1 MSGEYVV
8 LVLARMHCGLQPPT
22 FGISHSHSTYT
33 MDSFGTFSEDPQ
45 ATWLT
50 APADPEDRR
59 MELLRDFWYK
69 DPAGKTWKAPKG
81 SVVDGASIPA
91 ALWSTVGSPYTGAY
105 RRASIVHDV
114 ACDEADQAADP
125 KAARAAADEMFYNA
139 CRAGNCPGWKA
150 QMLYAGVR
158 LGALWSRTHQPAR
171 EALLAT
177 ARIMPDV
184 PEESIRT
191 TYREIA
197 ADIEATAPASFEE
210 LKALVDQH
218 LQARPAPIA
227 PMAVFRSQLSL
238 RPKLDT
244 QAPGPKV
251 RKAAKPKAAAKP
263 QAKRAPS
270 RKP

>member
-1 MSGEYVV
+1 M
-8 LVLARMHCGLQPPT
+8 A
-22 FGISHSHSTYT
+22 
-33 MDSFGTFSEDPQ
+33 SFGDFSEDPQ

-50 APADPEDRR
+50 APADAEDRR

-81 SVVDGASIPA
+81 SIIDGASIPA
-91 ALWSTVGSPYTGAY
+91 ALWSTVGSPYTGPY

-114 ACDEADQAADP
+114 ACDAAAQAANP
-125 KAARAAADEMFYNA
+125 QAARAAADEMFYNA
-139 CRAGNCPGWKA
+139 CRAGGCPGWQA
-150 QMLYAGVR
+150 QLLYLGVR
-158 LGALWSRTHQPAR
+158 VGAQLPHMHLLNQPMHV
-171 EALLAT
+171 ALLAT

-197 ADIEATAPASFEE
+197 ADIEAQAPASFKA

-218 LQARPAPIA
+218 LKVRPAPVMPVA
-227 PMAVFRSQLSL
+227 AFRSQLSL
-238 RPKLDT
+238 RPGLD
-244 QAPGPKV
+244 APAP
-251 RKAAKPKAAAKP
+251 APKP
-263 QAKRAPS
+263 QTANHKNRKSAPKPAAPKPRTKRAPS

>member
-1 MSGEYVV
+1 M
-8 LVLARMHCGLQPPT
+8 A
-22 FGISHSHSTYT
+22 
-33 MDSFGTFSEDPQ
+33 SFGSFSADPQ

-50 APADPEDRR
+50 APADPTDRR

-69 DPAGKTWKAPKG
+69 DPAGKTWNAPKG

-114 ACDEADQAADP
+114 ACDAADHAANP
-125 KAARAAADEMFYNA
+125 EAAREAADEMFYNA
-139 CRAGNCPGWKA
+139 CRAGGCPGWQA
-150 QMLYAGVR
+150 QMLYLGVR
-158 LGALWSRTHQPAR
+158 VGARLPHLHLRNQPVH

-197 ADIEATAPASFEE
+197 ADIEATAPATFQE
-210 LKALVDQH
+210 LKSLVDHH
-218 LQARPAPIA
+218 LAARPAPVA
-227 PMAVFRSQLSL
+227 PKATFRSQLSL
-238 RPKLDT
+238 RPDLDAP
-244 QAPGPKV
+244 APGTKA
-251 RKAAKPKAAAKP
+251 RKEVKPEARKTAARPR
-263 QAKRAPS
+263 AKRAPS
-270 RKP
+270 RKA